1 VTERRKK
8 LLKWLGYPALA
19 MASFVFAL
27 HFTFPYER
35 VKERAIDAMS
45 KEFDVGI
52 AELGPG
58 WLPGRISIQ
67 GLSLTTRPKRID
79 EKARTLFIERIDVAL
94 GLLALITKTVS
105 VDVDATVGGGR
116 LIGNLRQSDGGF
128 GVDVRTEEVSLESI
142 PGLEA
147 VTFGAPLVGP
157 FQAKIK
163 LNVPKG
169 KWANASGDVSLS
181 CSGCTAGDGVT
192 KVRMQS
198 SRPQDAFA
206 NEGVTLPRIRLG
218 EFNAKIQISKG
229 IACIETFEA
238 KGGDLEISVE
248 GGVKFQDP
256 FKDSQS
262 QLMARL
268 KVSEEFRRSSTRNA
282 VMFSGV
288 RDSEGY
294 MNYTTRGGFLAM
306 RWLPIDPSRGST
318 YTPLPEC
325 RGAAA
330 PAKGSGARATAP
342 TNPEPSAPPPPQPT
356 PEARPVETAP
366 APPPPPPQPEPAAPP
381 PQPEPSAPPPQPAP
395 QPEATPSPPP
405 APAPAPT
412 EVTPSPEPPP
422 PQPQPQAPTPAT
434 GETPTQ

>member
-1 VTERRKK
+1 MTERRKK

-19 MASFVFAL
+19 LGSFIFAL

-45 KEFDVGI
+45 KDYDVGI
-52 AELGPG
+52 ADLGPG
-58 WLPGRISIQ
+58 WLPGRVSIQ
-67 GLSLTTRPKRID
+67 GLSLTTRPKRTD
-79 EKARTLFIERIDVAL
+79 EKPRTLFIERIDVAL
-94 GLLALITKTVS
+94 GLLALISKTIS

-116 LIGNLRQSDGGF
+116 LIGNVRQSDGGF

-163 LNVPKG
+163 LNLPKG
-169 KWANASGDVSLS
+169 KWANASGEVSLS

-229 IACIETFEA
+229 VACVETFEA
-238 KGGDLEISVE
+238 KGGDLEISVG

-282 VMFSGV
+282 VMFSGI
-288 RDSEGY
+288 RDAEGY

-325 RGAAA
+325 RGVAA
-330 PAKGSGARATAP
+330 PPKAAVGRATAP
-342 TNPEPSAPPPPQPT
+342 TNPEPSAAPTPPPT

-366 APPPPPPQPEPAAPP
+366 APPPPQPEPAATP

-395 QPEATPSPPP
+395 QPEPTPAPAPPPP
-405 APAPAPT
+405 APAT
-412 EVTPSPEPPP
+412 EVTPEPPP
-422 PQPQPQAPTPAT
+422 PQPQAPTPAT